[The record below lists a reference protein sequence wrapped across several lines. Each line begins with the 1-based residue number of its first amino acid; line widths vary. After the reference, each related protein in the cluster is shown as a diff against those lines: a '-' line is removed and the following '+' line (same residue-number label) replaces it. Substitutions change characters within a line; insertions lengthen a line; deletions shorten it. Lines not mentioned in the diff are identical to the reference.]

1 MNIRLRIKFIF
12 YIAAGLVMIL
22 SPNIFAA
29 EEYGLEDLYRIAL
42 EKAERIKISEEDL
55 FIAERG
61 RDKALSALLPTL
73 SAFGEYKRY
82 SEKKESNTPVGSFI
96 TQPEKSSSW
105 GLRLDQSLSLGG
117 REITSLQISKSG
129 IESSKYNLD
138 AAKEDYLLNVSS
150 AYFDVLKAAKAV
162 EIAKANLE
170 RLTKHRDASNARL
183 KAGEAT
189 KTVVLRAEAELSGAR
204 SDMVKSGNILKLAK
218 AVLARIAGI
227 NGEYSIRETIDNSR
241 YAAGIEDSQSFESFK
256 ETALNERAE
265 IKSNSLQKKIAE
277 DQVKYAK
284 GSFMPTLSVAGVYL
298 KMDEDPSSP
307 FSNTESVYGTL
318 SLNFPFFEGGLRRAE
333 VREALSKKRQAEFAF
348 EDLKKTINIDVENAC
363 LDVKTQAGIL
373 KSLEDQLTFAKDN
386 YNAVSKQ
393 FEYGLANSIDVMD
406 ANTLLVTSERQ
417 LSEAKYNHQ
426 LSLLKLKRAT
436 GTLLTTVSSR
446 Q

>member
-61 RDKALSALLPTL
+61 KDKALSALLPTL

-117 REITSLQISKSG
+117 REITSLRISKSG
-129 IESSKYNLD
+129 IESGRYNLY

-170 RLTKHRDASNARL
+170 RLAKHRDASNARL
-183 KAGEAT
+183 KAGEVT

-204 SDMVKSGNILKLAK
+204 SDMVKSENSLKLAK

-227 NGEYSIRETIDNSR
+227 NGEYSIRETMDNSR
-241 YAAGIEDSQSFESFK
+241 YAAGIDDSQSFESFK

-265 IKSNSLQKKIAE
+265 IKSNGLQKKIAE

-284 GSFMPTLSVAGVYL
+284 ASFMPTLSVAGVYL
-298 KMDEDPSSP
+298 KMDEDPASS
-307 FSNTESVYGTL
+307 FSNTKSVYGTL

-333 VREALSKKRQAEFAF
+333 VREALSKKRQAEFAY
-348 EDLKKTINIDVENAC
+348 EDLKKTINIDVENAF

-436 GTLLTTVSSR
+436 GTLLKTVSSR

>member
-1 MNIRLRIKFIF
+1 MNLRVRIKLIF
-12 YIAAGLVMIL
+12 CITAVLVMVL
-22 SPNIFAA
+22 SPNIFAV
-29 EEYGLEDLYRIAL
+29 EEYALEDLYRIAL

-55 FIAERG
+55 FIAETG
-61 RDKALSALLPTL
+61 KDKALSALLPTL

-96 TQPEKSSSW
+96 TQPEKSTSW

-117 REITSLQISKSG
+117 REIISLQISKSG
-129 IESSKYNLD
+129 IESGRYNLY
-138 AAKEDYLLNVSS
+138 AVKEDYLLNVSS

-170 RLTKHRDASNARL
+170 RLSKHRDASNARL

-204 SDMVKSGNILKLAK
+204 SDMLKSENSLRLAK

-227 NGEYSIRETIDNSR
+227 NGEYSIREPMDNSR
-241 YAAGIEDSQSFESFK
+241 YTAGIEDNQSFESFK

-265 IKSNSLQKKIAE
+265 IKSNSIQKKIAE

-298 KMDEDPSSP
+298 KMDEDPSSS
-307 FSNTESVYGTL
+307 FSNTKSVYGTL

-406 ANTLLVTSERQ
+406 ANTLLITSERQ

-426 LSLLKLKRAT
+426 LAILKLKRAT
-436 GTLLTTVSSR
+436 GTLLTTVNSKP
-446 Q
+446 

>member
-1 MNIRLRIKFIF
+1 MNIRVRIKFIF
-12 YIAAGLVMIL
+12 YITAVLVMVL

-29 EEYGLEDLYRIAL
+29 EEYALEDLYRIAL

-61 RDKALSALLPTL
+61 KDKALSALLPTL

-96 TQPEKSSSW
+96 TQPEKSTSW

-117 REITSLQISKSG
+117 REIISLQISKSG
-129 IESSKYNLD
+129 IESGRYNLY
-138 AAKEDYLLNVSS
+138 AIKEDYLLNVSS

-162 EIAKANLE
+162 DIAKANLE
-170 RLTKHRDASNARL
+170 RLSKHRDASNARL

-204 SDMVKSGNILKLAK
+204 SDMLKSENGLKLAK

-227 NGEYSIRETIDNSR
+227 NGEYSIREPMDNSR
-241 YAAGIEDSQSFESFK
+241 NTAGIEDNQSFESFK

-265 IKSNSLQKKIAE
+265 IKSNSIQKKIAE

-298 KMDEDPSSP
+298 KMDEDPSSS
-307 FSNTESVYGTL
+307 FSNTKSVYGTL

-436 GTLLTTVSSR
+436 GTLLKTVTG

>member
-1 MNIRLRIKFIF
+1 MKIRSRIIFIS
-12 YIAAGLVMIL
+12 YIAAGLLMIL

-29 EEYGLEDLYRIAL
+29 EEYALEDLYRIAL

-61 RDKALSALLPTL
+61 KDKALSALLPTL

-82 SEKKESNTPVGSFI
+82 SEKKESNTPLGSFI
-96 TQPEKSSSW
+96 TQPEKSSSY
-105 GLRLDQSLSLGG
+105 GVRLDQSLSLGG
-117 REITSLQISKSG
+117 REIISLQISKSG
-129 IESSKYNLD
+129 MESGRYNLY

-170 RLTKHRDASNARL
+170 RLSKHRDASSARL

-204 SDMVKSGNILKLAK
+204 SEMLKSENGLKIAK

-227 NGEYSIRETIDNSR
+227 NGEYSIREPMDNSL
-241 YAAGIEDSQSFESFK
+241 YKTGIEDNQSFESFK

-265 IKSNSLQKKIAE
+265 IKSSSLQKKIAE

-298 KMDEDPSSP
+298 KTDEDPSSS
-307 FSNTESVYGTL
+307 FSNTKSVYGAL

-333 VREALSKKRQAEFAF
+333 VREALSKKRQAEFAL

-373 KSLEDQLTFAKDN
+373 KSLEDQMTFAKDN

-417 LSEAKYNHQ
+417 LSEAQYNHQ
-426 LSLLKLKRAT
+426 LALLKLKRAT
-436 GTLLTTVSSR
+436 GTLLKTVNSE
-446 Q
+446 

>member
-29 EEYGLEDLYRIAL
+29 EEYSLEDLYRIAL

-61 RDKALSALLPTL
+61 KDKALSALLPTV
-73 SAFGEYKRY
+73 SAFAEYKRY

-129 IESSKYNLD
+129 IESGRYNLY
-138 AAKEDYLLNVSS
+138 AVKEDYLLNVSS
-150 AYFDVLKAAKAV
+150 AYFDVLKAAKAA

-170 RLTKHRDASNARL
+170 RLTRHRDASNARL
-183 KAGEAT
+183 KAGEVT

-204 SDMVKSGNILKLAK
+204 SDMVKSENSLKLAK

-227 NGEYSIRETIDNSR
+227 NGEYSIKETMDNSR

-265 IKSNSLQKKIAE
+265 IKSNGLQKKIAE

-284 GSFMPTLSVAGVYL
+284 GSFLPTLSVAGVYL
-298 KMDEDPSSP
+298 KMDEDPSSS
-307 FSNTESVYGTL
+307 FSNTKSVYGTL

-333 VREALSKKRQAEFAF
+333 VREALSKKRQAEFVY

-417 LSEAKYNHQ
+417 LSEAKYNHL

-436 GTLLTTVSSR
+436 GTLLKTVTG

>member
-1 MNIRLRIKFIF
+1 M
-12 YIAAGLVMIL
+12 
-22 SPNIFAA
+22 
-29 EEYGLEDLYRIAL
+29 
-42 EKAERIKISEEDL
+42 
-55 FIAERG
+55 
-61 RDKALSALLPTL
+61 
-73 SAFGEYKRY
+73 
-82 SEKKESNTPVGSFI
+82 
-96 TQPEKSSSW
+96 

-117 REITSLQISKSG
+117 REIISLQISKSG
-129 IESSKYNLD
+129 IESGRYNLY

-170 RLTKHRDASNARL
+170 RLSKHRDASNARL

-204 SDMVKSGNILKLAK
+204 SEMLKSENGLKLAK

-227 NGEYSIRETIDNSR
+227 NGEYSIREPMDNSL
-241 YAAGIEDSQSFESFK
+241 YKTGIEDNQSFESFK

-298 KMDEDPSSP
+298 KMDEDPSSS
-307 FSNTESVYGTL
+307 FSNTKSVYGAL

-333 VREALSKKRQAEFAF
+333 VREALSKKRQAEFAL

-436 GTLLTTVSSR
+436 GTLLKTVNSKRNGCVKCRIPVNKNSVR
-446 Q
+446 QKQSISVHF

>member
-1 MNIRLRIKFIF
+1 MNISLSIKFIF
-12 YIAAGLVMIL
+12 CIAVLMMIL
-22 SPNIFAA
+22 APNIFAA
-29 EEYGLEDLYRIAL
+29 EEYALEDLYRIAL

-61 RDKALSALLPTL
+61 KDKALAALLPTL

-117 REITSLQISKSG
+117 REIISLQISKSG
-129 IESSKYNLD
+129 IESGRYNLY

-183 KAGEAT
+183 KAGEVT

-204 SDMVKSGNILKLAK
+204 SDMVKSENGLKLAK

-227 NGEYSIRETIDNSR
+227 NGEYSIRESMDNSR
-241 YAAGIEDSQSFESFK
+241 YAADIEDNQSVESFK

-265 IKSNSLQKKIAE
+265 IKFNSLQKKISE

-284 GSFMPTLSVAGVYL
+284 GSFLPTLSVAGVYL
-298 KMDEDPSSP
+298 KTDEDPSSS
-307 FSNTESVYGTL
+307 FSNTKSVYGTL

-333 VREALSKKRQAEFAF
+333 VGEALSKKRQAEFAY
-348 EDLKKTINIDVENAC
+348 EDLKKTINIDVESAC

-373 KSLEDQLTFAKDN
+373 KSLQDQLTFAKDN

-436 GTLLTTVSSR
+436 GTLLKTVTG

>member
-1 MNIRLRIKFIF
+1 MNIRVRIKFIF
-12 YIAAGLVMIL
+12 CITALLVMVL

-29 EEYGLEDLYRIAL
+29 EEYALEDLYRIAL
-42 EKAERIKISEEDL
+42 ERAERIKISEEDL

-61 RDKALSALLPTL
+61 KDKALSALLPTL

-82 SEKKESNTPVGSFI
+82 SEKKESNTPLGSFI

-117 REITSLQISKSG
+117 REIISLRISKSG
-129 IESSKYNLD
+129 IESGRYNLD
-138 AAKEDYLLNVSS
+138 AAKEDYLLNVST

-170 RLTKHRDASNARL
+170 RLSKHRDASNARL

-204 SDMVKSGNILKLAK
+204 SDMLKSENGLKLAK
-218 AVLARIAGI
+218 ALLARIAGI
-227 NGEYSIRETIDNSR
+227 NGEYSIREPMDNSR
-241 YAAGIEDSQSFESFK
+241 YAAGIEDNQSFESFK

-265 IKSNSLQKKIAE
+265 IKSNSIQKKIAE
-277 DQVKYAK
+277 DHVKYAK

-298 KMDEDPSSP
+298 KMDEDPSSS
-307 FSNTESVYGTL
+307 FSNTKSVYGTL

-333 VREALSKKRQAEFAF
+333 VREALSKKRQAEFAL
-348 EDLKKTINIDVENAC
+348 EDLKKTINIEVENAC

-417 LSEAKYNHQ
+417 LSEAKYNHL

-436 GTLLTTVSSR
+436 GTLLTTVNSK

>member
-1 MNIRLRIKFIF
+1 MNIRLRINFIF

-22 SPNIFAA
+22 SPNILAA
-29 EEYGLEDLYRIAL
+29 EEYALEDLYRIAL

-61 RDKALSALLPTL
+61 KDKALSALLPTL

-117 REITSLQISKSG
+117 REITSLRISKSG
-129 IESSKYNLD
+129 IESGRYNLY

-150 AYFDVLKAAKAV
+150 AYFDVLKAAKAE

-204 SDMVKSGNILKLAK
+204 SDMLKSENSLKLAK
-218 AVLARIAGI
+218 AVLARTAGI
-227 NGEYSIRETIDNSR
+227 NGEYSIRETMDNSR
-241 YAAGIEDSQSFESFK
+241 YAAGIEASQSFESFK

-265 IKSNSLQKKIAE
+265 IKSNGLQKKIAE

-284 GSFMPTLSVAGVYL
+284 ASFMPTLSVAGVYL
-298 KMDEDPSSP
+298 KMDEDPSSS
-307 FSNTESVYGTL
+307 FSNNKSVYGAL

-333 VREALSKKRQAEFAF
+333 VREALSKKRQAEFAY

-393 FEYGLANSIDVMD
+393 FEYGLANSLDVMD

-436 GTLLTTVSSR
+436 GTLLKTVTG

>member
-1 MNIRLRIKFIF
+1 MNIRVRIEVIF
-12 YIAAGLVMIL
+12 CITAVLVMV
-22 SPNIFAA
+22 SSTGIFAA
-29 EEYGLEDLYRIAL
+29 EEYVLEDLYRIAL

-61 RDKALSALLPTL
+61 KDKALSALLPTL

-82 SEKKESNTPVGSFI
+82 SEKKESNTPLGSFI
-96 TQPEKSSSW
+96 TQPEKSSTY
-105 GLRLDQSLSLGG
+105 GVRLDQSLSLGG
-117 REITSLQISKSG
+117 REIISLQISRTG
-129 IESSKYNLD
+129 IESGRYNLY

-170 RLTKHRDASNARL
+170 RLSKHRDASNARL

-204 SDMVKSGNILKLAK
+204 SEMLKSENGLKLAK
-218 AVLARIAGI
+218 TVLARIAGI
-227 NGEYSIRETIDNSR
+227 DGEYSIREPIDNSL
-241 YAAGIEDSQSFESFK
+241 YKTGIEDNQSFESFK

-277 DQVKYAK
+277 DQVKFAK

-298 KMDEDPSSP
+298 KMDEDPSSS
-307 FSNTESVYGTL
+307 FSNTKSVYGAL

-333 VREALSKKRQAEFAF
+333 VREALSKKRQAEFAL

-373 KSLEDQLTFAKDN
+373 KSLEDQMTFAKDN

-393 FEYGLANSIDVMD
+393 FEYGLANSLDVMD

-436 GTLLTTVSSR
+436 GTLLKEVIG

>member
-1 MNIRLRIKFIF
+1 MNIRVRIKFIF
-12 YIAAGLVMIL
+12 FITSLLVMVL

-29 EEYGLEDLYRIAL
+29 EEYALQDLYSIAL
-42 EKAERIKISEEDL
+42 ENAERIKISEEDL

-61 RDKALSALLPTL
+61 KDKALSALLPRL

-96 TQPEKSSSW
+96 TQPEKSTSW

-117 REITSLQISKSG
+117 REIISLQISKSG
-129 IESSKYNLD
+129 IESGRYNLD
-138 AAKEDYLLNVSS
+138 AIKEDYLLNVSS

-162 EIAKANLE
+162 EIANANLE
-170 RLTKHRDASNARL
+170 RLLKHRDASNARL

-204 SDMVKSGNILKLAK
+204 SEMLKSENGLKLAK

-227 NGEYSIRETIDNSR
+227 NGEYSIREPMDNIR
-241 YAAGIEDSQSFESFK
+241 YAAGIEDNQSFESFK

-265 IKSNSLQKKIAE
+265 IKSNGIQKKIAE
-277 DQVKYAK
+277 DQVRYAK

-298 KMDEDPSSP
+298 KMDEDPSSS
-307 FSNTESVYGTL
+307 FSNTKSVYGSL

-333 VREALSKKRQAEFAF
+333 LREALSKKRQAEFAL

-373 KSLEDQLTFAKDN
+373 KSLEDQMTFAKDN

-393 FEYGLANSIDVMD
+393 FEYGLGNSLDVMD

-426 LSLLKLKRAT
+426 LSLLKLRRAT
-436 GTLLTTVSSR
+436 GTLLTTVNNTR
-446 Q
+446 

>member
-1 MNIRLRIKFIF
+1 MNSRVRIEFIF
-12 YIAAGLVMIL
+12 CITAVLVMVL
-22 SPNIFAA
+22 SPSIFAA
-29 EEYGLEDLYRIAL
+29 EEYALEDLYRIAL

-61 RDKALSALLPTL
+61 KDKALSALLPTL

-82 SEKKESNTPVGSFI
+82 SEKKESNTPLGSFI
-96 TQPEKSSSW
+96 TQPEKSSSY
-105 GLRLDQSLSLGG
+105 GVRLDQSLSLGG
-117 REITSLQISKSG
+117 REIISLQISKSG
-129 IESSKYNLD
+129 IESGRYNLC

-170 RLTKHRDASNARL
+170 RLSKHRDASNARL

-204 SDMVKSGNILKLAK
+204 SEMLKSENGLKLAK

-227 NGEYSIRETIDNSR
+227 NGEYSIREPVENNLYKT
-241 YAAGIEDSQSFESFK
+241 GIEDNQSFESFK

-277 DQVKYAK
+277 DRVKYAK

-298 KMDEDPSSP
+298 KTDEDPSSS
-307 FSNTESVYGTL
+307 FSNTKSVYGAL

-333 VREALSKKRQAEFAF
+333 VREALSKKRQAEFAL

-373 KSLEDQLTFAKDN
+373 KSLEDQMTFAKDN

-426 LSLLKLKRAT
+426 LALLKLKRAT
-436 GTLLTTVSSR
+436 GTLLKTVMG

>member
-1 MNIRLRIKFIF
+1 MNIRSRTKFIF

-55 FIAERG
+55 FIAER
-61 RDKALSALLPTL
+61 RKDKALSALLPTL

-117 REITSLQISKSG
+117 REITSLRISKSG
-129 IESSKYNLD
+129 IESGRYNLY

-204 SDMVKSGNILKLAK
+204 SDMVKSENGLKLAK

-227 NGEYSIRETIDNSR
+227 NGEYSIRETMDDSR
-241 YAAGIEDSQSFESFK
+241 YAAGIDDSQSFESFK

-265 IKSNSLQKKIAE
+265 IKSNGLQKKIAE

-284 GSFMPTLSVAGVYL
+284 GSFMPTLSVAGVYF
-298 KMDEDPSSP
+298 KMDEDPSSS
-307 FSNTESVYGTL
+307 FSNTKSVYGTL

-333 VREALSKKRQAEFAF
+333 VREALSKKRQAEFAY

-393 FEYGLANSIDVMD
+393 FEYGLANSLDVMD

-417 LSEAKYNHQ
+417 LSDAKYNHQ
-426 LSLLKLKRAT
+426 LSLVKLKKAT
-436 GTLLTTVSSR
+436 GTLLKTVTG

>member
-1 MNIRLRIKFIF
+1 MNIRVRIKFIF
-12 YIAAGLVMIL
+12 YITAVLVMVL

-29 EEYGLEDLYRIAL
+29 EEYALEDLYRIAL

-61 RDKALSALLPTL
+61 KDKALSALLPTL

-117 REITSLQISKSG
+117 REITSLKISKSG
-129 IESSKYNLD
+129 IESGRYNLY
-138 AAKEDYLLNVSS
+138 AIKEDYLLNVSS

-162 EIAKANLE
+162 EIVKANLE
-170 RLTKHRDASNARL
+170 RLSKHRDASNARL

-204 SDMVKSGNILKLAK
+204 SDMLKSGNGLRLAK

-227 NGEYSIRETIDNSR
+227 NGEYSIREPMDNSR
-241 YAAGIEDSQSFESFK
+241 YTTGIEDNQSFESFK

-265 IKSNSLQKKIAE
+265 IKSNSIKKKIAE

-298 KMDEDPSSP
+298 KMDEDPSSS
-307 FSNTESVYGTL
+307 FSNTKSVYGTL

-426 LSLLKLKRAT
+426 LAILKLKRAT
-436 GTLLTTVSSR
+436 GTLLTTVNSK

>member
-1 MNIRLRIKFIF
+1 MNIRVRIEFIF
-12 YIAAGLVMIL
+12 CITAVLVMVL
-22 SPNIFAA
+22 SPSIFAA
-29 EEYGLEDLYRIAL
+29 EEYALEDLYRIAL

-61 RDKALSALLPTL
+61 KDKALSALLPRL

-82 SEKKESNTPVGSFI
+82 SEKKESNTPLGSFI
-96 TQPEKSSSW
+96 TQPEKSSSY
-105 GLRLDQSLSLGG
+105 GVRLDQSLSLGG
-117 REITSLQISKSG
+117 REIISLQISKSG
-129 IESSKYNLD
+129 IESGRYNLY

-170 RLTKHRDASNARL
+170 RLSKHRDASNARL

-204 SDMVKSGNILKLAK
+204 SEMLKSENGLKLAK

-227 NGEYSIRETIDNSR
+227 NGEYSIREPIDNSL
-241 YAAGIEDSQSFESFK
+241 YKTGIEDNQSFESFK

-265 IKSNSLQKKIAE
+265 IKSNSIQKKIAE

-298 KMDEDPSSP
+298 KMDEDPSSS
-307 FSNTESVYGTL
+307 FSNTKSVYGSL

-333 VREALSKKRQAEFAF
+333 VREALSKKRQAEFAL

-436 GTLLTTVSSR
+436 GTLLKTVTG

>member
-1 MNIRLRIKFIF
+1 MNIRVRIKFIF
-12 YIAAGLVMIL
+12 YITAVLVMVL

-29 EEYGLEDLYRIAL
+29 EEYALEDLYRIAL

-61 RDKALSALLPTL
+61 KDKALSALLPTL

-117 REITSLQISKSG
+117 REITSLKISKNG
-129 IESSKYNLD
+129 IESGRYNLY
-138 AAKEDYLLNVSS
+138 AIKEDYLLNVSS

-183 KAGEAT
+183 KAGEVT

-204 SDMVKSGNILKLAK
+204 SDMLKSENSLRLAK

-227 NGEYSIRETIDNSR
+227 NGEYSIREPMDNSR
-241 YAAGIEDSQSFESFK
+241 YTTGIEDNQSFESFK

-265 IKSNSLQKKIAE
+265 IKSNSIKKKIAE

-298 KMDEDPSSP
+298 KMDEDPSSS
-307 FSNTESVYGTL
+307 FSNTKSVYGTL

-426 LSLLKLKRAT
+426 LAILKLKRAT
-436 GTLLTTVSSR
+436 GTLLTTVNSK